1 MVPKI
6 LALDFD
12 GVLCDGIQEYFHS
25 SQQVYCHFWPQ
36 STAANL
42 VAHQSAFQQLRPVIE
57 KGWEMP
63 LLLRAIARGI
73 TTEKIHNHWL
83 ELRLQLLAEENIT
96 SQQLSQ
102 KLDQVR
108 DQWLQNSLSD
118 WLALHRFYPGVIA
131 RLKSLLAEPQ
141 PIFVY
146 IVTTKE
152 GRFAELLLK
161 EQGINLDN
169 LRVVGKECQQS
180 KDITLAQ
187 IRYRHQCA
195 PEELWF
201 VEDLLK
207 TLIKVSAHPHLE
219 GLKLFLAA
227 WGYNTPALREKAR
240 QTPSIHCLSL
250 KQFQEPFKEWLG

>member
-25 SQQVYCHFWPQ
+25 SQRVYCHFWPH
-36 STAANL
+36 STTVDLLAY
-42 VAHQSAFQQLRPVIE
+42 QSAFQQLRPVIE

-63 LLLRAIARGI
+63 LLLRAIAGGI
-73 TTEKIHNHWL
+73 TAEEIHNHWP
-83 ELRLQLLAEENIT
+83 ERRSQLLAKENLT
-96 SQQLSQ
+96 PQQLSQ

-108 DQWLQNSLSD
+108 DQWLENSLSE

-131 RLKSLLAEPQ
+131 KLQSLLAQPQ
-141 PIFVY
+141 PIFIY

-161 EQGINLDN
+161 EQGIELGN
-169 LRVVGKECQQS
+169 LRVVGKECQQP

-187 IRYRHQCA
+187 ILSRHQCA
-195 PEELWF
+195 PEDLWF
-201 VEDLLK
+201 VEDLLP

-219 GLKLFLAA
+219 GLKLFLAT
-227 WGYNTPALREKAR
+227 WGYNTPALRQQAQ

-250 KQFQEPFKEWLG
+250 KQFQAPCPEWLG